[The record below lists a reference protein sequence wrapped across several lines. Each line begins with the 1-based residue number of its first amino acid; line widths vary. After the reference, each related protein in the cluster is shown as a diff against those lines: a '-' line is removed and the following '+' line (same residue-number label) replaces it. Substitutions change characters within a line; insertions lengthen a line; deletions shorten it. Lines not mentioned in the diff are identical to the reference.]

1 VIIERFL
8 DAMAAHD
15 WAAMG
20 DCVSKDVERTGPFG
34 DVYRGR
40 DEYVEFISGL
50 LPTLAGYRMD
60 VDRVTYTPDG
70 RLAFAELSE
79 TVELG
84 GVPTRTPEALVFE
97 LDSDGLIERIAIYIQ
112 TFPD

>member
-8 DAMAAHD
+8 DAMVAHD

-20 DCVSKDVERTGPFG
+20 DCVSK
-34 DVYRGR
+34 
-40 DEYVEFISGL
+40 L
-50 LPTLAGYRMD
+50 
-60 VDRVTYTPDG
+60 
-70 RLAFAELSE
+70 
-79 TVELG
+79 
-84 GVPTRTPEALVFE
+84 FE